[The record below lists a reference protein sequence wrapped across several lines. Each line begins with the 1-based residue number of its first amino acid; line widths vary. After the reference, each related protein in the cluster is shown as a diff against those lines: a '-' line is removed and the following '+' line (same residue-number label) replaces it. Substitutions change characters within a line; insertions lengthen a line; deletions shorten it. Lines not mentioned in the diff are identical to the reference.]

1 MLEYKVDYDENS
13 DTNARMQV
21 RLFVF
26 ADATSSMPVR
36 TYNIN
41 EKTSAEVVDKS
52 GDDAHSSFVFRIFH
66 QRRKH
71 HVDDDATTSMSDVTH
86 DDLDDDDEEEKE
98 EEERISE
105 DFVAHSS
112 DMESTESW
120 IELIQSLA
128 VKLDMPSFMMPWHLW
143 NGETR
148 SKFAK
153 SRFETI
159 FLPEEDDEEE
169 ESTKIHEE
177 SITKIFDRARNEIDI
192 LHSTC
197 VRDRTWCFRHNR
209 VCYYI

>member
-1 MLEYKVDYDENS
+1 
-13 DTNARMQV
+13 
-21 RLFVF
+21 
-26 ADATSSMPVR
+26 MPVR

-41 EKTSAEVVDKS
+41 EKTCAEMVESD
-52 GDDAHSSFVFRIFH
+52 DDAHSSFVFRIFH

-71 HVDDDATTSMSDVTH
+71 HADDDAITSMSDTTH
-86 DDLDDDDEEEKE
+86 DDLDDDDDEEKE
-98 EEERISE
+98 EEEERNLQ

-128 VKLDMPSFMMPWHLW
+128 IKIDMPAWTMPWHLW
-143 NGETR
+143 NDETR

-159 FLPEEDDEEE
+159 FLPEEDEEE
-169 ESTKIHEE
+169 EENTKIYEE
-177 SITKIFDRARNEIDI
+177 SITKIFDRARNEIDR

-197 VRDRTWCFRHNR
+197 A
-209 VCYYI
+209 